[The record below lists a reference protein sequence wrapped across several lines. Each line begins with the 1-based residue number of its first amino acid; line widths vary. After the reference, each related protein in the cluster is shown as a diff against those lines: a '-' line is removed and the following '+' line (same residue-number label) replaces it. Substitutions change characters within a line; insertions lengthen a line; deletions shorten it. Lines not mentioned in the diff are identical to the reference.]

1 MNVHFINSLVMS
13 TGNLAKKRHLELP
26 SGKHATTSM
35 KKVNATSTTVY
46 KTNIKRNLLSQM
58 ENTAVEHGFARPK
71 ATSKLQPKP
80 QKV

>member
-1 MNVHFINSLVMS
+1 MS

-26 SGKHATTSM
+26 TGKHAATSM
-35 KKVNATSTTVY
+35 KKVNATPTHFY

-58 ENTAVEHGFARPK
+58 ENTAVEQGFVKPK
-71 ATSKLQPKP
+71 TVSKLQPKP